1 MITKSCIKLNLK
13 NSAKFL
19 LEVFK
24 PKYSKVIINHSTY
37 LLEELGVEN
46 MSMAGAVIIPPA
58 EVDTGEAA
66 VVKEV

>member
-1 MITKSCIKLNLK
+1 MESST
-13 NSAKFL
+13 KFL

-24 PKYSKVIINHSTY
+24 PKYSIEIFNLSTY

-46 MSMAGAVIIPPA
+46 RSMTGTVIIPPA